1 MKKCEE
7 MLTKRLGFRFRQK
20 VELVYRAT
28 KKHAMNLARFATI
41 YKLTILALKYYGPT
55 PGKEGKQN
63 TAAPI
68 LILALDES
76 TNG

>member
-1 MKKCEE
+1 
-7 MLTKRLGFRFRQK
+7 
-20 VELVYRAT
+20 
-28 KKHAMNLARFATI
+28 MNLARFATI